1 MNIPKELK
9 YTPKHIWLDIMGNEA
24 YVGLTDYAQEEMGD
38 ILFVDLPD
46 TEVSFDADETFCEVE
61 SSKTTQELSLP
72 FGFSVVEVNDGL
84 DDSPENINED
94 AYKNYIVKISFDETP
109 SGLLS
114 WEEYENITK
123 EE

>member
-9 YTPKHIWLDIMGNEA
+9 YTQKHIWLDIMGNEA
-24 YVGLTDYAQEEMGD
+24 YVGLTDYAQDEMGD